1 MVMHC
6 CVEDICD
13 ISTQA
18 LKLVMTRDVPSS
30 VANCCGEEAVTR
42 LSLARADLYISLAS
56 TSSHLSTTSTLT
68 RGLNVS
74 PTSPSPSPSATPP
87 VTSPSL
93 LPPSSTKPA
102 SRSTSQRQS
111 HLIQSLLLENAEKL
125 LTSSCLCLSSL
136 TSSPEL
142 RIRAYLSLS
151 RLALSL
157 HHDSTATKLSLAAL
171 RVLQSSSSLS
181 SPALLH
187 RLWLEGRHLLARSL
201 VGKRERGKIGD
212 SVLDCA
218 AQCEVGTRE
227 AERFGEAEWCAEFNF
242 TAALHALSLSPPN
255 LDTIMK
261 HSQSC
266 LQLLASLPHLSP
278 PLSLLHA
285 RCTLLLCD
293 AGCHGG
299 HVTSHDATLV
309 YRRLVKRLKQQV

>member
-1 MVMHC
+1 MVIGTHC
-6 CVEDICD
+6 CVED

-42 LSLARADLYISLAS
+42 FSLARADLYISLAS
-56 TSSHLSTTSTLT
+56 TSSHLPTTSTLT
-68 RGLNVS
+68 RGLNLS
-74 PTSPSPSPSATPP
+74 PASPSPSPSATPP

-111 HLIQSLLLENAEKL
+111 HLIQPLLLENAEKL

-171 RVLQSSSSLS
+171 RVLQSSTLS

-201 VGKRERGKIGD
+201 VGKRQRGKIGD
-212 SVLDCA
+212 LVLDCA
-218 AQCEVGTRE
+218 VQCEAGVRE
-227 AERFGEAEWCAEFNF
+227 AERFGEIEWCAEFNF

-266 LQLLASLPHLSP
+266 LQLLASLPYLSP

-309 YRRLVKRLKQQV
+309 YQRLVKRLKQQV